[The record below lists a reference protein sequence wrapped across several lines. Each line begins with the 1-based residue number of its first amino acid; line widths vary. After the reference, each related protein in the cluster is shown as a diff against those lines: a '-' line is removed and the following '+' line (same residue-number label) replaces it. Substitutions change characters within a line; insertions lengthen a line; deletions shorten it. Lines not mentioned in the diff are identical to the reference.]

1 MYLLASQ
8 ILCNIATD
16 TGIPGMCLCYQQFK
30 HPAETAVGWRE
41 MSFCDSKLVCWLL
54 AWGWKSWVWR
64 MNTQSKRKRGQGGRN
79 KGTPNKGL
87 VKRRGD
93 GPRCN
98 ACRKKKAPC
107 HMKFTVN
114 VHTVQAHL
122 RFLKWMRRILHQKFS
137 LPNQFHQTQ
146 NDQHLKDIL
155 MKKATPTPRNKVNI
169 VLPKRQRIEVLFLL
183 LILVA
188 CDAGA

>member
-8 ILCNIATD
+8 IFCNIATD

-30 HPAETAVGWRE
+30 HPAETAVGWRK
-41 MSFCDSKLVCWLL
+41 MSFCDSKLVFWLL

-79 KGTPNKGL
+79 KGTPNNGL

-98 ACRKKKAPC
+98 ACRKKR
-107 HMKFTVN
+107 
-114 VHTVQAHL
+114 HL
-122 RFLKWMRRILHQKFS
+122 ATWSSLCMCILCKLTCGSWNGWGAFSTKNSAFRINFIRRKTTSTRKTYLWRRPHQRRETK
-137 LPNQFHQTQ
+137 
-146 NDQHLKDIL
+146 
-155 MKKATPTPRNKVNI
+155 
-169 VLPKRQRIEVLFLL
+169 
-183 LILVA
+183 
-188 CDAGA
+188 